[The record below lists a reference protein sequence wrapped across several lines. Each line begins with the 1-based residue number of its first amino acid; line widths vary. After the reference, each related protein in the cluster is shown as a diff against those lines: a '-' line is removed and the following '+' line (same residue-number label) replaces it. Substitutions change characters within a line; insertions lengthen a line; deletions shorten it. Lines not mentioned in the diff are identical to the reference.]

1 MKTYYVDGKF
11 VRADQAVIPVDDLAV
26 LRGYGVLDIMRT
38 FNKKPYFLDE
48 HIRRLEHSAEKIG
61 LSLPWSGQEIIGLV
75 RETLGRNRLKGEAN
89 IRIIITG
96 GTSSD
101 FFHPQGNPR
110 LIILVTDLPTLPDAW
125 YTKGIK
131 VITHPAQR
139 SLPDAKVISYIPAA
153 LALKKARKQDAVEA
167 LYVNQKGEAL
177 EGTTSNLFAFF
188 GDTLATPKEGVLKGI
203 TRQSI
208 LDLAKDLFTIEE
220 GPLQLARLLTANEV
234 FITGTNKGIVPV
246 IQIDDTR
253 IGTGEPGPNT
263 RRLTL
268 QMEDFMEVMGGEV

>member
-26 LRGYGVLDIMRT
+26 LRGYGVCDIMRT
-38 FNKKPYFLDE
+38 FNGKPYFLDE
-48 HIRRLEHSAEKIG
+48 HIRRLENSAEKIG
-61 LSLPWSGQEIIGLV
+61 LALPWSRQEIITLV
-75 RETLGRNRLKGEAN
+75 RETLGRNHLEGEAN
-89 IRIIITG
+89 IRIIVTG

-101 FFHPQGNPR
+101 FFYPQGNPR
-110 LIILVTDLPTLPDAW
+110 LLILVTDLPRLPDAW
-125 YTKGIK
+125 YTKGVK
-131 VITHPAQR
+131 VITHVAMR
-139 SLPDAKVISYIPAA
+139 NLPDAKVISYIPAA
-153 LALKKARKQDAVEA
+153 LALKKAKETDAIEA
-167 LYVNQKGEAL
+167 LYVNQRGEVL

-188 GDTLATPKEGVLKGI
+188 NDTLCTPGEGVLKGI

-208 LDLAKDLFTIEE
+208 LDLAKTLYTIEE
-220 GPLQLARLLTANEV
+220 RSIQLAEIFTADEV

-263 RRLTL
+263 RRLIAK
-268 QMEDFMEVMGGEV
+268 MEDVTRDFMDG